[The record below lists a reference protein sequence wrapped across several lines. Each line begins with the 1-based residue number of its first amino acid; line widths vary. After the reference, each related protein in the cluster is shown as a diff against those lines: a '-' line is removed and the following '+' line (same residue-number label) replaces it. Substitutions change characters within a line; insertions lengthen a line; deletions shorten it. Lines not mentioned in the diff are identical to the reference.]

1 VSKIEAVADLW
12 SEDVELVDDPPEYR
26 ARRHV
31 AVDDKAAVALTDL
44 EADLLRGAVLYAL
57 MHVEAFAKFEHANA
71 KHKRHSPQKVS
82 AVLHGLAHLVERG
95 EPSPRDPADVTAW
108 RRANA
113 RGRR

>member
-12 SEDVELVDDPPEYR
+12 GESIDIDDSPEYR
-26 ARRHV
+26 ARRYI
-31 AVDDKAAVALTDL
+31 AVENRTPIPLTDL

-71 KHKRHSPQKVS
+71 DHRRHSPSKVS
-82 AVLHGLAHLVERG
+82 AVLHTLARIVEHG
-95 EPSPRDPADVTAW
+95 DAGSLDHADVAAW